1 MRTASERLPKGNRY
15 SQLASEVSARAVV
28 VGDCDRLSPSRDRL
42 SLPLRCPKSRRRPSR
57 CRSQSRL
64 SGRQA
69 TNCARGCRAA
79 SRRNPPASTKVGD
92 TLEFE
97 LPASILTEDADE
109 PGEEAAEE
117 APPPAAAPA
126 AAEPPPPSSQK
137 RQGAAASSRLSAFG
151 LGNSSRSS
159 GGRKTRVVS
168 VAGALRNDV
177 VKDEKFTSTRI

>member
-1 MRTASERLPKGNRY
+1 MNA
-15 SQLASEVSARAVV
+15 
-28 VGDCDRLSPSRDRL
+28 
-42 SLPLRCPKSRRRPSR
+42 
-57 CRSQSRL
+57 
-64 SGRQA
+64 
-69 TNCARGCRAA
+69 
-79 SRRNPPASTKVGD
+79 PADKVGD

-97 LPASILTEDADE
+97 LPASILNEDADE

-137 RQGAAASSRLSAFG
+137 RQSAAAASRLSAFG
-151 LGNSSRSS
+151 LGGSRSS

>member
-1 MRTASERLPKGNRY
+1 MSEEPEKTVTLQITVPPEWTPGDKLRARLPGGVK
-15 SQLASEVSARAVV
+15 VV
-28 VGDCDRLSPSRDRL
+28 VN
-42 SLPLRCPKSRRRPSR
+42 
-57 CRSQSRL
+57 
-64 SGRQA
+64 A
-69 TNCARGCRAA
+69 
-79 SRRNPPASTKVGD
+79 PASTKVGD

-97 LPASILTEDADE
+97 LPASILNEDADE

-126 AAEPPPPSSQK
+126 AAEPPPLSSQK
-137 RQGAAASSRLSAFG
+137 RQSAAASSRLSAFG
-151 LGNSSRSS
+151 SRLSS

>member
-1 MRTASERLPKGNRY
+1 MSEEPEKTVTLQITVPPEWTPGDKLRARLPGGVK
-15 SQLASEVSARAVV
+15 VV
-28 VGDCDRLSPSRDRL
+28 VN
-42 SLPLRCPKSRRRPSR
+42 
-57 CRSQSRL
+57 
-64 SGRQA
+64 A
-69 TNCARGCRAA
+69 
-79 SRRNPPASTKVGD
+79 PASTKVGD

-97 LPASILTEDADE
+97 LPASILNEDADE
-109 PGEEAAEE
+109 PGEEEAAEE

-137 RQGAAASSRLSAFG
+137 RQSAAASSRLSAFG
-151 LGNSSRSS
+151 LGGSRLSSGGSRLSS